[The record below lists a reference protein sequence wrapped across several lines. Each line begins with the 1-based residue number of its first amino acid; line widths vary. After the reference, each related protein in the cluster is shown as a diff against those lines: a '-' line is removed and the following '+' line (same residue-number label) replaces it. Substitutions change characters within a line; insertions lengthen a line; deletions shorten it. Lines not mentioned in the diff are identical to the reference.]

1 MTIYFQSS
9 TLTPT
14 FLLRVL
20 FMMQLGDDGVEQ
32 ASSAS
37 SRELAAAATHH
48 EDVGDPP
55 SLTGPSTR
63 DQPSNH
69 QQRPPLLINLVGG
82 HMTGSHSDSF
92 DLASSDRD
100 TDRENGC
107 LTEGSTASSSVRR
120 RALQAVPSSGTKNER
135 TGSRYIYVIDN
146 LLFII
151 DKQIFQLQIWSSR
164 ETAFGAHQITGSLR

>member
-1 MTIYFQSS
+1 M
-9 TLTPT
+9 
-14 FLLRVL
+14 V
-20 FMMQLGDDGVEQ
+20 QLGDDGVEL

-63 DQPSNH
+63 DQHSNH

-107 LTEGSTASSSVRR
+107 LTEGSTASGSVRR
-120 RALQAVPSSGTKNER
+120 RALQALPGSSTKNER
-135 TGSRYIYVIDN
+135 TGSRYIYVMDN
-146 LLFII
+146 LLF
-151 DKQIFQLQIWSSR
+151 LY
-164 ETAFGAHQITGSLR
+164 